1 LKTVRFPFERQRSG
15 IFGTVYRPVARV
27 DLWSTRSCGW
37 VEVVML
43 VDTGAD
49 YTLLPRTYAAVLG
62 INLVTQCRRVMT
74 AGIGGTER
82 VYLLPRLQSR
92 LGSWTRRI
100 PVGFLDH
107 DDVPPL
113 LGRIRCLDTFDVRFV
128 LHETIFALPR
138 RR

>member
-1 LKTVRFPFERQRSG
+1 
-15 IFGTVYRPVARV
+15 
-27 DLWSTRSCGW
+27 
-37 VEVVML
+37 ML

-62 INLVTQCRRVMT
+62 ISLRTQCRRVMT

-82 VYLLPRLQSR
+82 VYLLPRLQAR

-100 PVGFLDH
+100 PVGFLDR